1 MAHASGAQLRR
12 WVKCAA
18 VLLDAGAA
26 ALNQNNEHDD
36 KENTGSDANQ
46 DCAIHFENPF
56 RG

>member
-36 KENTGSDANQ
+36 KENTGSDTNQ